1 MKQEHSAEIISV
13 GTELLLGQ
21 ITNTDARDIAEML
34 SQIGINV
41 LYTTV
46 VGDNPQRM
54 ADCIEIAKERVDII
68 ITTAGLGPTCDDLT
82 KVLLA
87 KSFGLELVMDE
98 KEKEGL
104 YDYITNEG
112 YSEEMTQNNLQQAML
127 PEGCTVFHNYWGT
140 APGCAFQ
147 KDGKTVLMFPG
158 PPKECIPMFKQY
170 GLPYLKQ
177 FSGEEIVSH
186 EIRVFGTSESAMDY
200 MLRDIMKDLTNPSMA
215 PYAKE
220 ADCFLRVTAK
230 AKTEEEAEEM
240 MAPIIK
246 QAVEILGDNVYG
258 MDISCVE
265 ERVFQLMG
273 EQKKTF
279 ATAESCTGGDIARRF
294 TDIPGASEFYVGGCV
309 TYTDEVK
316 ARVLG
321 IDPEL
326 IREHTA
332 VSAPVAREMAER
344 IRTMTGA
351 DYAVSTTGLA
361 GPDGDGIHEV
371 GTVFCGL
378 ATEEKTEVIEL
389 HLGENRTRDY
399 IRRCAGNFCFDML
412 RRAMTGLPM
421 MNLVNAN
428 GAYSG

>member
-1 MKQEHSAEIISV
+1 MRKEYTAEIISI

-21 ITNTDARDIAEML
+21 ITNTDARDVAQRL
-34 SQIGINV
+34 ARIGINV
-41 LYTTV
+41 LYTTE
-46 VGDNPQRM
+46 VGDNPERL
-54 ADCIEIAKERVDII
+54 ARCIEIAKERVDII
-68 ITTAGLGPTCDDLT
+68 ITTAGLGPTVDDLT

-112 YSEEMTQNNLQQAML
+112 YSEDMSRNNLQQAML

-147 KDGKTVLMFPG
+147 KDGKVVLMFPG
-158 PPKECIPMFKQY
+158 PPKECIPMFDQY
-170 GLPYLKQ
+170 GIPYLKQ
-177 FSGEEIVSH
+177 FSDEEIFSH
-186 EIRVFGTSESAMDY
+186 EIRVFGTSESAMDF
-200 MLRDIMKDLTNPSMA
+200 MMRDIMKDLTNPSMA

-230 AKTEEEAEEM
+230 AGSEEEAEAM
-240 MAPIIK
+240 MKPVIEK
-246 QAVEILGDNVYG
+246 AVEILGDNVYG
-258 MDISCVE
+258 FDISCVE
-265 ERVFQLMG
+265 ERVFQLMQ

-294 TDIPGASEFYVGGCV
+294 TDMSGASEFYVGGAV
-309 TYTDEVK
+309 TYTDDVK

-332 VSAPVAREMAER
+332 VSEPVARAMAEN
-344 IRTMTGA
+344 IRTITGA
-351 DYAVSTTGLA
+351 DFAVSTTGLA

-378 ATEEKTEVIEL
+378 AMEGKTEVIEL
-389 HLGENRTRDY
+389 HLGANRTRDY

-421 MNLVNAN
+421 MNITEQN
-428 GAYSG
+428 

>member
-1 MKQEHSAEIISV
+1 MRKEYTAEIISI

-21 ITNTDARDIAEML
+21 ITNTDARDIAQRL
-34 SQIGINV
+34 ARIGINV
-41 LYTTV
+41 LYTTE
-46 VGDNPQRM
+46 VGDNPERL
-54 ADCIEIAKERVDII
+54 ARCIEIAKERVDII
-68 ITTAGLGPTCDDLT
+68 ITTAGLGPTVDDLT

-112 YSEEMTQNNLQQAML
+112 YSEDMSRNNLQQAML

-147 KDGKTVLMFPG
+147 KDGKVVLMFPG
-158 PPKECIPMFKQY
+158 PPKECIPMFAQY
-170 GLPYLKQ
+170 GIPYLKQ
-177 FSGEEIVSH
+177 FSDEEIFSH
-186 EIRVFGTSESAMDY
+186 EIRVFGTSESAMDF
-200 MLRDIMKDLTNPSMA
+200 MMRDIMKDLTNPSMA

-230 AKTEEEAEEM
+230 AGSEEEAEAM
-240 MAPIIK
+240 MKPVIEK
-246 QAVEILGDNVYG
+246 AVEILGDNVYG
-258 MDISCVE
+258 FDISCVE
-265 ERVFQLMG
+265 ERVFQLMQ

-294 TDIPGASEFYVGGCV
+294 TDMSGASEFYVGGAV
-309 TYTDEVK
+309 TYTDDVK

-332 VSAPVAREMAER
+332 VSEPVARAMAEN
-344 IRTMTGA
+344 IRTITGA
-351 DYAVSTTGLA
+351 DFAVSTTGLA

-378 ATEEKTEVIEL
+378 AMEGKTEVIEL
-389 HLGENRTRDY
+389 HLGANRTRDY

-421 MNLVNAN
+421 MNITEQN
-428 GAYSG
+428 

>member
-1 MKQEHSAEIISV
+1 MRKEYTAEIISI

-21 ITNTDARDIAEML
+21 ITNTDARDIAQRL
-34 SQIGINV
+34 ARIGVNV
-41 LYTTV
+41 LYTTE
-46 VGDNPQRM
+46 VGDNPERL
-54 ADCIEIAKERVDII
+54 ARCIEIAKERVDII
-68 ITTAGLGPTCDDLT
+68 ITTAGLGPTVDDLT

-112 YSEEMTQNNLQQAML
+112 YSEDMSRNNLQQAML

-147 KDGKTVLMFPG
+147 KDGKVVLMFPG
-158 PPKECIPMFKQY
+158 PPKECIPMFDQY
-170 GLPYLKQ
+170 GIPYLKQ
-177 FSGEEIVSH
+177 FSDEEIFSH
-186 EIRVFGTSESAMDY
+186 EIRVFGTSESAMDF
-200 MLRDIMKDLTNPSMA
+200 MMRDIMKDLTNPSMA

-230 AKTEEEAEEM
+230 AGSEEEAEAM
-240 MAPIIK
+240 MKPVIEK
-246 QAVEILGDNVYG
+246 AVEILGDNVYG
-258 MDISCVE
+258 FDISCVE
-265 ERVFQLMG
+265 ERVFTLMQ
-273 EQKKTF
+273 EQKRTF

-294 TDIPGASEFYVGGCV
+294 TDMSGASEFYVGGAV
-309 TYTDEVK
+309 TYTDDVK

-332 VSAPVAREMAER
+332 VSEPVARAMAEN
-344 IRTMTGA
+344 IRTITGA
-351 DYAVSTTGLA
+351 DFAVSTTGLA

-378 ATEEKTEVIEL
+378 AMEGKTEVIEL
-389 HLGENRTRDY
+389 HLGANRTRDY

-421 MNLVNAN
+421 MNITEQN
-428 GAYSG
+428 

>member
-1 MKQEHSAEIISV
+1 MRKEYTAEIISI

-21 ITNTDARDIAEML
+21 ITNTDARDIAQRL
-34 SQIGINV
+34 ARIGINV
-41 LYTTV
+41 LYTTE
-46 VGDNPQRM
+46 VGDNPERL
-54 ADCIEIAKERVDII
+54 ARCIEIAKERVDII
-68 ITTAGLGPTCDDLT
+68 ITTAGLGPTVDDLT

-112 YSEEMTQNNLQQAML
+112 YSEDMSRNNLQQAML

-147 KDGKTVLMFPG
+147 KDGKVVLMFPG
-158 PPKECIPMFKQY
+158 PPKECIPMFDQY
-170 GLPYLKQ
+170 GIPYLKQ
-177 FSGEEIVSH
+177 FSDEEIFSH
-186 EIRVFGTSESAMDY
+186 EIRVFGTSESAMDF
-200 MLRDIMKDLTNPSMA
+200 MMRDIMKDLTNPSMA

-230 AKTEEEAEEM
+230 AGSEEEAEAM
-240 MAPIIK
+240 MKPVIEK
-246 QAVEILGDNVYG
+246 AVEILGDNVYG
-258 MDISCVE
+258 FDISCLE
-265 ERVFQLMG
+265 ERVFQLMQ

-294 TDIPGASEFYVGGCV
+294 TDMSGASEFYVGGAV
-309 TYTDEVK
+309 TYTDDVK

-321 IDPEL
+321 IDPEM

-332 VSAPVAREMAER
+332 VSEPVARAMAEN
-344 IRTMTGA
+344 IRTITGT
-351 DYAVSTTGLA
+351 DFAVSTTGLA

-378 ATEEKTEVIEL
+378 AMEGKTEVIEL
-389 HLGENRTRDY
+389 HLGANRTRDY

-421 MNLVNAN
+421 MNITEQN
-428 GAYSG
+428 

>member
-1 MKQEHSAEIISV
+1 MRKEYTAEIISI

-21 ITNTDARDIAEML
+21 ITNTDARDIAQRL
-34 SQIGINV
+34 ARIGINV
-41 LYTTV
+41 LYTTE
-46 VGDNPQRM
+46 VGDNPERL
-54 ADCIEIAKERVDII
+54 ARCIEIAKERVDII
-68 ITTAGLGPTCDDLT
+68 ITTAGLGPTVDDLT

-87 KSFGLELVMDE
+87 RSFGLELVMDE
-98 KEKEGL
+98 KEKQGL

-112 YSEEMTQNNLQQAML
+112 YSEEMSRNNLQQAML

-147 KDGKTVLMFPG
+147 KDGKVVLMFPG
-158 PPKECIPMFKQY
+158 PPKECIPMFDRY
-170 GLPYLKQ
+170 GIPYLKQ
-177 FSGEEIVSH
+177 FSDEEIFSH
-186 EIRVFGTSESAMDY
+186 EIRVFGTSESAMDF
-200 MLRDIMKDLTNPSMA
+200 MLRDLMKDLTNPSMA

-230 AKTEEEAEEM
+230 ARSEEEAEAM
-240 MAPIIK
+240 MKPVIEK
-246 QAVEILGDNVYG
+246 AVEILGDNVYG
-258 MDISCVE
+258 FDISCVE
-265 ERVFQLMG
+265 ERVFQMMSQ
-273 EQKKTF
+273 QKKTF

-294 TDIPGASEFYVGGCV
+294 TDMSGASEFYVGGAV
-309 TYTDEVK
+309 TYTDDVK
-316 ARVLG
+316 AKVLG

-332 VSAPVAREMAER
+332 VSEPVARAMAENIRR
-344 IRTMTGA
+344 ITGA

-378 ATEEKTEVIEL
+378 AMEGKTEVIEL
-389 HLGENRTRDY
+389 HLGANRTRDY

-421 MNLVNAN
+421 MNITEPN
-428 GAYSG
+428 

>member
-1 MKQEHSAEIISV
+1 MKKTYNAEIISI

-21 ITNTDARDIAEML
+21 ITNTDARDIAQRL

-41 LYTTV
+41 LYTTE
-46 VGDNPQRM
+46 VGDNPDRLER
-54 ADCIEIAKERVDII
+54 CIEIAKERVDII
-68 ITTAGLGPTCDDLT
+68 ITTAGLGPTVDDLT

-112 YSEEMTQNNLQQAML
+112 YSEEMSQNNLQQAML

-147 KDGKTVLMFPG
+147 KDGKVVLMFPG
-158 PPKECIPMFKQY
+158 PPKECIPMFDMY
-170 GLPYLKQ
+170 GIPYLKQ
-177 FSGEEIVSH
+177 FSDEEIFSH
-186 EIRVFGTSESAMDY
+186 EIRVFGTSESAMDF
-200 MLRDIMKDLTNPSMA
+200 MLRDLMKDLTNPSMA

-230 AKTEEEAEEM
+230 AKTEEEAEAM
-240 MAPIIK
+240 MKPIIK
-246 QAVEILGDNVYG
+246 KASEILGDNVYG
-258 MDISCVE
+258 YDISCVE
-265 ERVFQLMG
+265 ERVFQLMQ

-294 TDIPGASEFYVGGCV
+294 TDMSGASEFYVGGAV
-309 TYTDEVK
+309 TYTDDVK

-321 IDPEL
+321 IAPEL

-332 VSAPVAREMAER
+332 VSEPVARAMAEN
-344 IRTMTGA
+344 IRKITGA
-351 DYAVSTTGLA
+351 DFAVSTTGLA

-378 ATEEKTEVIEL
+378 AMEGRTEVVEL
-389 HLGENRTRDY
+389 HLGTNRTRDY

-421 MNLVNAN
+421 MNITEQ
-428 GAYSG
+428 

>member
-1 MKQEHSAEIISV
+1 MRKEYTAEIISI

-21 ITNTDARDIAEML
+21 ITNTDARDIAQRL
-34 SQIGINV
+34 ARIGINV
-41 LYTTV
+41 LYTTE
-46 VGDNPQRM
+46 VGDNPERL
-54 ADCIEIAKERVDII
+54 ARCIEIAKERVDII
-68 ITTAGLGPTCDDLT
+68 ITTAGLGPTVDDLT

-87 KSFGLELVMDE
+87 RSFGLELVMDE
-98 KEKEGL
+98 KEKQGL

-112 YSEEMTQNNLQQAML
+112 YSEEMSRNNLQQAML

-147 KDGKTVLMFPG
+147 KDGQVVLMFPG
-158 PPKECIPMFKQY
+158 PPQECIPMFDRY
-170 GLPYLKQ
+170 GIPYLKQ
-177 FSGEEIVSH
+177 FSDEEIFSH
-186 EIRVFGTSESAMDY
+186 EIRVFGTSESAMDF
-200 MLRDIMKDLTNPSMA
+200 MLRDLMKDLTNPSMA

-230 AKTEEEAEEM
+230 ARSEEEAEAM
-240 MAPIIK
+240 MKPVIEK
-246 QAVEILGDNVYG
+246 AVEILGDNVYG
-258 MDISCVE
+258 FDISCVE
-265 ERVFQLMG
+265 ERVFQLMSQ
-273 EQKKTF
+273 QKKTF

-294 TDIPGASEFYVGGCV
+294 TDMSGASEFYVGGAV
-309 TYTDEVK
+309 TYTDDVK
-316 ARVLG
+316 AKVLG

-332 VSAPVAREMAER
+332 VSEPVARAMAENIRR
-344 IRTMTGA
+344 ITGA

-378 ATEEKTEVIEL
+378 AMEGKTEVIEL
-389 HLGENRTRDY
+389 HLGANRTRDY

-421 MNLVNAN
+421 MNITEPN
-428 GAYSG
+428 

>member
-1 MKQEHSAEIISV
+1 MRKEYTAEIISI

-21 ITNTDARDIAEML
+21 ITNTDARDIAQRL
-34 SQIGINV
+34 ARIGINV
-41 LYTTV
+41 LYTTE
-46 VGDNPQRM
+46 VGDNPERL
-54 ADCIEIAKERVDII
+54 ARCIEIAKERVDII
-68 ITTAGLGPTCDDLT
+68 ITTAGLGPTVDDLT

-98 KEKEGL
+98 TEKEAL

-112 YSEEMTQNNLQQAML
+112 YSEDMSRNNLQQAML

-147 KDGKTVLMFPG
+147 KDGKVVLMFPG
-158 PPKECIPMFKQY
+158 PPKECIPMFDQY
-170 GLPYLKQ
+170 GIPYLKQ
-177 FSGEEIVSH
+177 FSDEEIFSH
-186 EIRVFGTSESAMDY
+186 EIRVFGTSESAMDF
-200 MLRDIMKDLTNPSMA
+200 MMRDIMKDLTNPSMA

-230 AKTEEEAEEM
+230 AGSEEEAEAM
-240 MAPIIK
+240 MKPVIEK
-246 QAVEILGDNVYG
+246 AVEILGDNVYG
-258 MDISCVE
+258 FDISCLE
-265 ERVFQLMG
+265 ERVFQLMQ

-294 TDIPGASEFYVGGCV
+294 TDMSGASEFYVGGAV
-309 TYTDEVK
+309 TYTDDVK

-332 VSAPVAREMAER
+332 VSEPVARAMAEN
-344 IRTMTGA
+344 IRTITGA
-351 DYAVSTTGLA
+351 DFAVSTTGLA

-378 ATEEKTEVIEL
+378 AMEGKTEVIEL
-389 HLGENRTRDY
+389 HLGANRTRDY

-421 MNLVNAN
+421 MNITEQN
-428 GAYSG
+428 

>member
-1 MKQEHSAEIISV
+1 MRKEYTAEIISI

-21 ITNTDARDIAEML
+21 ITNTDARDIAQRL
-34 SQIGINV
+34 ARIGINV
-41 LYTTV
+41 LYTTE
-46 VGDNPQRM
+46 VGDNPERL
-54 ADCIEIAKERVDII
+54 ARCIEIAKERVDII
-68 ITTAGLGPTCDDLT
+68 ITTAGLGPTVDDLT

-87 KSFGLELVMDE
+87 RSFGLELVMDE
-98 KEKEGL
+98 KEKQGL

-112 YSEEMTQNNLQQAML
+112 YSEEMSRNNLQQAML

-147 KDGKTVLMFPG
+147 KDGKVVLMFPG
-158 PPKECIPMFKQY
+158 PPKECIPMFDRY
-170 GLPYLKQ
+170 GIPYLKQ
-177 FSGEEIVSH
+177 FSDEEIFSH
-186 EIRVFGTSESAMDY
+186 ELRVFGTSESAMDF
-200 MLRDIMKDLTNPSMA
+200 MLRDLMKDLTNPSMA

-230 AKTEEEAEEM
+230 ARSEEEAEAM
-240 MAPIIK
+240 MKPVIEK
-246 QAVEILGDNVYG
+246 AVEILGDNVYG
-258 MDISCVE
+258 FDISCVE
-265 ERVFQLMG
+265 ERVFQLMSQ
-273 EQKKTF
+273 QKKTF

-294 TDIPGASEFYVGGCV
+294 TDMSGASEFYVGGAV
-309 TYTDEVK
+309 TYTDDVK
-316 ARVLG
+316 AKVLG

-332 VSAPVAREMAER
+332 VSEPVARAMAENIRR
-344 IRTMTGA
+344 ITGA

-378 ATEEKTEVIEL
+378 AMEGKTEVIEL
-389 HLGENRTRDY
+389 HLGANRTRDY

-421 MNLVNAN
+421 MNITEPN
-428 GAYSG
+428 

>member
-1 MKQEHSAEIISV
+1 MRKEYTAEIISI

-21 ITNTDARDIAEML
+21 ITNTDARDIAQRL
-34 SQIGINV
+34 ARIGINV
-41 LYTTV
+41 LYTTE
-46 VGDNPQRM
+46 VGDNPERL
-54 ADCIEIAKERVDII
+54 ARCIEIAKERVDII
-68 ITTAGLGPTCDDLT
+68 ITTAGLGPTVDDLT

-87 KSFGLELVMDE
+87 RSFGLELVMDE
-98 KEKEGL
+98 KEKQGL

-112 YSEEMTQNNLQQAML
+112 YSEEMSRNNLQQAML

-147 KDGKTVLMFPG
+147 KDGKVVLMFPG
-158 PPKECIPMFKQY
+158 PPKECIPMFDRY
-170 GLPYLKQ
+170 GIPYLKQ
-177 FSGEEIVSH
+177 FSDEEIFSH
-186 EIRVFGTSESAMDY
+186 EIRVFGTSESAMDF
-200 MLRDIMKDLTNPSMA
+200 MLRDLMKDLTNPSMA

-230 AKTEEEAEEM
+230 ARSEEEAEAM
-240 MAPIIK
+240 MKPVIEK
-246 QAVEILGDNVYG
+246 AVEILGDNVYG
-258 MDISCVE
+258 FDISCVE
-265 ERVFQLMG
+265 ERVFQLMSQ
-273 EQKKTF
+273 QKKTF

-294 TDIPGASEFYVGGCV
+294 TDMSGASEFYVGGAV
-309 TYTDEVK
+309 TYTDDVK
-316 ARVLG
+316 AKVLG

-332 VSAPVAREMAER
+332 VSEPVARAMAENIRR
-344 IRTMTGA
+344 ITGA

-378 ATEEKTEVIEL
+378 AMEGKTEVIEL
-389 HLGENRTRDY
+389 HLGANRTRDY
-399 IRRCAGNFCFDML
+399 IRLCAGNFCFDML

-421 MNLVNAN
+421 MNITEPN
-428 GAYSG
+428 

>member
-1 MKQEHSAEIISV
+1 MRKEYTAEIISI

-21 ITNTDARDIAEML
+21 ITNTDARDIAQRL
-34 SQIGINV
+34 ARIGINV
-41 LYTTV
+41 LYTTE
-46 VGDNPQRM
+46 VGDNPERL
-54 ADCIEIAKERVDII
+54 ARCIEIAKERVDII
-68 ITTAGLGPTCDDLT
+68 ITTAGLGPTVDDLT

-87 KSFGLELVMDE
+87 RSFGLELVMDE
-98 KEKEGL
+98 KEKQGL

-112 YSEEMTQNNLQQAML
+112 YSEEMSRNNLQQAML

-147 KDGKTVLMFPG
+147 KDGKVVLMFPG
-158 PPKECIPMFKQY
+158 PPKECIPMFDRY
-170 GLPYLKQ
+170 GIPYLKQ
-177 FSGEEIVSH
+177 FSDEEIFSH
-186 EIRVFGTSESAMDY
+186 EIRVFGTSESAMDF
-200 MLRDIMKDLTNPSMA
+200 MLRDLMKDLTNPSMA

-230 AKTEEEAEEM
+230 ARSEEEAEAM
-240 MAPIIK
+240 MKPVIEK
-246 QAVEILGDNVYG
+246 AVEILGDNVYG
-258 MDISCVE
+258 FDISCVE
-265 ERVFQLMG
+265 ERVFQLMQ

-294 TDIPGASEFYVGGCV
+294 TDMSGASEFYVGGAV
-309 TYTDEVK
+309 TYTDDVK

-332 VSAPVAREMAER
+332 VSEPVARAMAEN
-344 IRTMTGA
+344 IRTITGA
-351 DYAVSTTGLA
+351 DFAVSTTGLA

-378 ATEEKTEVIEL
+378 AMEGKTEVIEL
-389 HLGENRTRDY
+389 HLGANRTRDY

-421 MNLVNAN
+421 MNITEQN
-428 GAYSG
+428 

>member
-1 MKQEHSAEIISV
+1 MRKEYTAEIISI

-21 ITNTDARDIAEML
+21 ITNTDARDIAQRL
-34 SQIGINV
+34 ARIGINV
-41 LYTTV
+41 LYTTEG
-46 VGDNPQRM
+46 GDNPERL
-54 ADCIEIAKERVDII
+54 ARCIEIAKERVDII
-68 ITTAGLGPTCDDLT
+68 ITTAGLGPTVDDLT

-112 YSEEMTQNNLQQAML
+112 YSEDMSRNNLQQAML

-147 KDGKTVLMFPG
+147 KDGKVVLMFPG
-158 PPKECIPMFKQY
+158 PPKECIPMFDQY
-170 GLPYLKQ
+170 GIPYLKQ
-177 FSGEEIVSH
+177 FSDEEIFSH
-186 EIRVFGTSESAMDY
+186 EIRVFGTSESAMDF
-200 MLRDIMKDLTNPSMA
+200 MMRDIMKDLTNPSMA

-230 AKTEEEAEEM
+230 AGSEEEAEAM
-240 MAPIIK
+240 MKPVIEK
-246 QAVEILGDNVYG
+246 AVEILGDNVYG
-258 MDISCVE
+258 FDISCVE
-265 ERVFQLMG
+265 ERVFQLMQ

-294 TDIPGASEFYVGGCV
+294 TDMSGASEFYVGGAV
-309 TYTDEVK
+309 TYTDDVK

-332 VSAPVAREMAER
+332 VSEPVARAMAEN
-344 IRTMTGA
+344 IRTITGA
-351 DYAVSTTGLA
+351 DFAVSTTGLA

-378 ATEEKTEVIEL
+378 AMEGKTEVIEL
-389 HLGENRTRDY
+389 HLAANRTLDY

-421 MNLVNAN
+421 MNITEQN
-428 GAYSG
+428 

>member
-1 MKQEHSAEIISV
+1 MRKEYTAEIISI

-21 ITNTDARDIAEML
+21 ITNTDARDIAQRL
-34 SQIGINV
+34 ARIGINV
-41 LYTTV
+41 LYTTE
-46 VGDNPQRM
+46 VGDNPERL
-54 ADCIEIAKERVDII
+54 ARCIEIAKERVDII
-68 ITTAGLGPTCDDLT
+68 ITTAGLGPTVDDLT

-98 KEKEGL
+98 KEKQGL

-112 YSEEMTQNNLQQAML
+112 YSEEMSRNNLQQAML

-147 KDGKTVLMFPG
+147 KDGKVVLMFPG
-158 PPKECIPMFKQY
+158 PPKECIPMFDRY
-170 GLPYLKQ
+170 GIPYLKQ
-177 FSGEEIVSH
+177 FSDEEIFSH
-186 EIRVFGTSESAMDY
+186 EIRVFGTSESAMDF

-230 AKTEEEAEEM
+230 ARSEEEAEAM
-240 MAPIIK
+240 MKPVIEK
-246 QAVEILGDNVYG
+246 AVEILGDNVYG
-258 MDISCVE
+258 FDISCVE
-265 ERVFQLMG
+265 ERVFQLMSQ
-273 EQKKTF
+273 QKKTF

-294 TDIPGASEFYVGGCV
+294 TDMSGASEFYVGGAV
-309 TYTDEVK
+309 TYTDDVK
-316 ARVLG
+316 AKVLG

-332 VSAPVAREMAER
+332 VSEPVARAMAENIRR
-344 IRTMTGA
+344 ITGA

-378 ATEEKTEVIEL
+378 AMEGKTEVIEL
-389 HLGENRTRDY
+389 HLGANRTRDY

-421 MNLVNAN
+421 MNITEPN
-428 GAYSG
+428 

>member
-1 MKQEHSAEIISV
+1 MRKEYTAEIISI

-21 ITNTDARDIAEML
+21 ITNTDARDIAQRL
-34 SQIGINV
+34 ARIGINV
-41 LYTTV
+41 LYTTE
-46 VGDNPQRM
+46 VGDNPERL
-54 ADCIEIAKERVDII
+54 ARCIEIAKERVDII
-68 ITTAGLGPTCDDLT
+68 ITTAGLGPTVDDLT

-87 KSFGLELVMDE
+87 RSFGLELVMDE
-98 KEKEGL
+98 KEKQGL

-112 YSEEMTQNNLQQAML
+112 YSEEMSRNNLQQAML

-147 KDGKTVLMFPG
+147 KDGKVVLMFPG
-158 PPKECIPMFKQY
+158 PPKECIPMFDRY
-170 GLPYLKQ
+170 GIPYLKQ
-177 FSGEEIVSH
+177 FSDEEIFSH
-186 EIRVFGTSESAMDY
+186 EIRVFGTSESAMDF
-200 MLRDIMKDLTNPSMA
+200 MLRDLMKDLTNPSMA

-230 AKTEEEAEEM
+230 ARSEEEAEAM
-240 MAPIIK
+240 MKPVIEK
-246 QAVEILGDNVYG
+246 AVEILGDNVYG
-258 MDISCVE
+258 FDISCVE
-265 ERVFQLMG
+265 ERVLQLMSQ
-273 EQKKTF
+273 QKKTF

-294 TDIPGASEFYVGGCV
+294 TDMSGASEFYVGGAV
-309 TYTDEVK
+309 TYTDDVK
-316 ARVLG
+316 AKVLG

-332 VSAPVAREMAER
+332 VSEPVARAMAENIRR
-344 IRTMTGA
+344 ITGA

-378 ATEEKTEVIEL
+378 AMEGKTEVIEL
-389 HLGENRTRDY
+389 HLGANRTRDY

-421 MNLVNAN
+421 MNITEPN
-428 GAYSG
+428 